1 MNSAFGMGEIARQV
15 GILNNSLRHVHRF
28 FTSALAPAVLTL
40 MMIGCQRESASPPA
54 DDHAQHGMGH
64 AEHSEQ
70 STVAAHLMVATQPA
84 TPVANADTALRLEI
98 MDASGSRVKDFATLH
113 DKLAHL
119 IVVRDGLD
127 QFAHLHPDVTADG
140 LLSTSFQFPAAG
152 RYRLYADFQP
162 QGGQAMTATTTLTVA
177 GDAPVAP
184 SLKPDIPGKLSG
196 DGLVADVAVTG
207 EGLERY
213 LIFRLKDEAGMPVT
227 DLQPYLGAM
236 GHLVIIRAESGE
248 YIHAH
253 PSSDHK
259 AEGEVSFE
267 AHFTG
272 PGLYKAWGQFQ
283 RAGRVLTIPGVI
295 QVSSPESA
303 R

>member
-1 MNSAFGMGEIARQV
+1 MLNIR
-15 GILNNSLRHVHRF
+15 NNSTRVCL
-28 FTSALAPAVLTL
+28 TLAPAVLVL
-40 MMIGCQRESASPPA
+40 VVVGCQRESAAPPA
-54 DDHAQHGMGH
+54 EDHSKHAMGH
-64 AEHSEQ
+64 AEHGDHSAATARL
-70 STVAAHLMVATQPA
+70 TVVTEPT
-84 TPVANADTALRLEI
+84 TPVPNAETALRLEI
-98 MDASGSRVKDFATLH
+98 MDASGKRVKDFATLH
-113 DKLAHL
+113 DKLVHL

-127 QFAHLHPDVTADG
+127 HFAHLHPDVAADG
-140 LLSTSFQFPAAG
+140 LLSTTFQFPAAG

-162 QGGQAMTATTTLTVA
+162 KGGQAMTATAILTVA

-184 SLKPDIPGKLSG
+184 SLMPDVPGKVSG

-207 EGLERY
+207 EGLERTV
-213 LIFRLKDEAGMPVT
+213 IFRLQDEAGMPVT

-236 GHLVIIRAESGE
+236 GHLVIIRAETGE

-253 PSSDHK
+253 PSSDRK

-283 RAGRVLTIPGVI
+283 RAGRVLTIPGVMELPTS
-295 QVSSPESA
+295 VSA